1 MNVTLIMDGLTT
13 SETETSFAPGAA
25 PLIDGPIDGMKL
37 LRNAWPF
44 NAAGTPA
51 ISIPAKKNGLP
62 VGIQLIAK
70 RGEDDKLLR
79 VARSFF

>member
-1 MNVTLIMDGLTT
+1 VIVTPTVPLT
-13 SETETSFAPGAA
+13 A

-51 ISIPAKKNGLP
+51 ISIPAPKNGLP

-79 VARSFF
+79 IVRTF